1 MNVSSLVFLCGL
13 AALSSG
19 CASTPSALVDRSG
32 EPRYLV
38 NRDASGL
45 VIDGYDP
52 VAYFT
57 DGKPVQGDPE
67 FRTTWRGG
75 TYQFAS
81 SEHLRMFEA
90 DPHEYAP
97 AFGGWC
103 GYAVSIDKL
112 SPVDPHFWE
121 ILDGRLVLQH
131 NERAW
136 NLWHEDVTKNLA
148 LADANWPGLVR
159 ANATLP
165 KRLVNVDDDGI
176 ALEGHDPVAYF
187 TDFRPIPGKAEFSA
201 TYDGATYRF
210 VSKEHK
216 DQFEREPSKYA
227 PKYGG
232 YCGYAASIGKVSKV
246 NVHIFQFVDGQL
258 VLQHTPEAYRLWNGD
273 VAMSARDA
281 DANWPGLV
289 ERCGE

>member
-1 MNVSSLVFLCGL
+1 MKPMSIVLASSWLL
-13 AALSSG
+13 AFA
-19 CASTPSALVDRSG
+19 CASSPSASVDG
-32 EPRYLV
+32 IDEPRYLV
-38 NRDASGL
+38 NRDAAGL

-57 DGKPVQGDPE
+57 DGKPVPGDPDH
-67 FRTTWRGG
+67 RTTWQGG

-81 SEHLRMFEA
+81 KDHLAMFEA
-90 DPHEYAP
+90 DPQKYAP

-112 SPVDPHFWE
+112 SPVDPRYWE

-136 NLWHEDVTKNLA
+136 NLWHEDVAANLKR
-148 LADANWPGLVR
+148 ADANWPGLVEE
-159 ANATLP
+159 NASP
-165 KRLVNVDDDGI
+165 QKRLVNVDDDGV

-187 TDFRPIPGKAEFSA
+187 TDHRPIPGKPEFSR
-201 TYDGATYRF
+201 TFDGATYRF
-210 VSKEHK
+210 ASKEHL
-216 DQFEREPSKYA
+216 DLFERDPAKYV

-232 YCGYAASIGKVSKV
+232 YCGYAASIDKVSPV
-246 NVHIFQFVDGQL
+246 NVHVFQIVDGRL
-258 VLQHTPEAYRLWNGD
+258 VLQHTPEAYRLWNLD
-273 VAMSARDA
+273 VARSSHDA
-281 DANWPGLV
+281 DHHWTGLV

>member
-1 MNVSSLVFLCGL
+1 MNVRRVFTVVPWLLACACSS
-13 AALSSG
+13 S
-19 CASTPSALVDRSG
+19 PSALVDRTHD
-32 EPRYLV
+32 PRYLV

-57 DGKPVQGDPE
+57 EGKPVEGDAAY
-67 FRTTWRGG
+67 RTTWQGG

-81 SEHLRMFEA
+81 KEHQQLFEA
-90 DPHEYAP
+90 DPRKYAP

-136 NLWHEDVTKNLA
+136 RLWHEDVPGNLA
-148 LADANWPGLVR
+148 RADVNWPGLV
-159 ANATLP
+159 AENATP
-165 KRLVNVDDDGI
+165 SKRLVNVDDDGV

-187 TDFRPIPGKAEFSA
+187 TDQRPIPGKPEFTA
-201 TYDGATYRF
+201 TYDGAIYRF
-210 VSKEHK
+210 ASKEHA
-216 DQFEREPSKYA
+216 DAFQREPAKYA

-232 YCGYAASIGKVSKV
+232 YCGYAASIGKVSPV
-246 NVHIFQFVDGQL
+246 NVHIFQFVDGRL
-258 VLQHTPEAYRLWNGD
+258 VLQHTPEAYRLWNLD
-273 VAMSARDA
+273 VEHSSQDA
-281 DANWPGLV
+281 DANWPSLV
-289 ERCGE
+289 EKCGE